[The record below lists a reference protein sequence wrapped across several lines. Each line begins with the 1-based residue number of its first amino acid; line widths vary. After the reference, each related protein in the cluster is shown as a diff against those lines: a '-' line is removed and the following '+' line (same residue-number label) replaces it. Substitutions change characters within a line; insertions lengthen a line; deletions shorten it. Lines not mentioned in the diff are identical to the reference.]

1 MPSFSSLE
9 IGKRALLAQ
18 RFGMDVTSNNIAN
31 VNTPGYSRRTAI
43 LKETDPRSTT
53 AGFLGTGVMVGRIER
68 IHEQFFD
75 REIRNNVSRQG
86 GYNVDIQTIDRI
98 EAAFNESSEF
108 GLDKSIKEFFQ
119 AFEDL
124 ALRPESPDKRNIV
137 LNTAQTLVNR
147 FHSTAQSLETLRT
160 DTRGRLVSAV
170 DSVNNLLSD
179 IAEYNK
185 NIVLGRARSPEEQSA
200 FLDQRDVTIE
210 KLAQFSNV
218 QVTIDNEGL
227 ANVAIGGN
235 TLVTGTIAARL
246 EARETVDGISGERT
260 INLIQVNGNG
270 NEVVRINPTSGEV
283 ASLLKHYNVTLD
295 GNDSSGGFSVMGEL
309 NVLADTLVD
318 SVNAIS
324 TTGFG
329 LNDPGPAAPGRNFF
343 TPATAA
349 VPVTAL
355 NISLDAAIDG
365 QPANIP
371 TSAQPGQP
379 GNNDVARQIAAIIS
393 DASFLSGATP
403 GEFYTSILSRVG
415 AAGLDARTG
424 AQTTE
429 TIGTQ
434 LNAQRDSVNGVSLDE
449 EAVNLIRF
457 QKGFEA
463 SARII
468 NTTSEMLQL
477 IINLGQ

>member
-31 VNTPGYSRRTAI
+31 VNTPGYSRRTAV
-43 LKETDPRSTT
+43 LQETDPRSTT
-53 AGFLGTGVMVGRIER
+53 VGFLGTGVMVGRIER

-75 REIRNNVSRQG
+75 REIRNNISRQG
-86 GYNVDIQTIDRI
+86 SYNVDIQTVDRM

-137 LNTAQTLVNR
+137 LNTAQTLVGR
-147 FHSTAQSLETLRT
+147 FNSTAQSLETLRT
-160 DTRGRLVSAV
+160 DTRGRLVTAV
-170 DSVNNLLSD
+170 DTVNSLLGD
-179 IAEYNK
+179 IANFNK
-185 NIVLGRARSPEEQSA
+185 NIVLGRARAPEEQSS
-200 FLDQRDVTIE
+200 FLDQRDVAIE
-210 KLAQFSNV
+210 KLSQFANV
-218 QVTIDNEGL
+218 QVTIDNDGL

-235 TLVTGTIAARL
+235 TLVTGTIAAKL

-260 INLIQVNGNG
+260 INLVQTKDGNP
-270 NEVVRINPTSGEV
+270 VVTINPTSGEV

-295 GNDSSGGFSVMGEL
+295 GNDSSGGFSVVGEL
-309 NVLADTLVD
+309 NSLADAIVD
-318 SVNAIS
+318 SVNSIS
-324 TTGFG
+324 ATGYG
-329 LNDPGPAAPGRNFF
+329 LNDTGATPPGRNFF

-355 NISLDAAIDG
+355 NISLDAAIVG
-365 QPANIP
+365 QPENIP
-371 TSAQPGQP
+371 TSGQAGQP
-379 GNNDVARQIAAIIS
+379 GNNDVARQIAAVIS
-393 DASFLSGATP
+393 DGSFLSGATP
-403 GEFYTSILSRVG
+403 VEFYTSILTRVG
-415 AAGLDARTG
+415 SIGSDARNG
-424 AQTTE
+424 ADTTA
-429 TIGTQ
+429 TIGNQ

-477 IINLGQ
+477 IVNLGR